1 MYVIWPHCHWLHL
14 MIVCPRRRQP
24 RAPSP
29 PPTQHPDEPVLHR
42 YIAARLWVR
51 GGFAA
56 MAVVASESRVDGIA
70 CEHGSSARA
79 HALSLNAACSH
90 CLGIRFQ
97 LQLLKLKC
105 PRAHCKKCPASVRKA
120 NPFLV
125 PQNVRLLALPPA
137 RPPAPTLFLKIT
149 LTTLILARPQMISRV
164 PRKQPFN

>member
-1 MYVIWPHCHWLHL
+1 

-42 YIAARLWVR
+42 YNAARLWVR

-56 MAVVASESRVDGIA
+56 MTVVASESRVDGIA

-105 PRAHCKKCPASVRKA
+105 PHAH
-120 NPFLV
+120 
-125 PQNVRLLALPPA
+125 
-137 RPPAPTLFLKIT
+137 
-149 LTTLILARPQMISRV
+149 
-164 PRKQPFN
+164 